1 MVAFLLAIGIFCY
14 FLLLGLTFSSFVNL
28 NVRTSQR
35 YLLAPALGI
44 SVQLFGTFV
53 TNRMGIPVRIS
64 APCFFALGALLIL
77 KKRKEIQELITTSN
91 LTLSFGVLFGS
102 LLITWPML
110 KFGFAWLS
118 YANDDMTN
126 YVLGAKRFYNHGFF
140 DAPNFLQLNS
150 GMDYSQAFYY
160 FHAIEKTRPG
170 SELLLSSISWLLQ
183 GDGLRVF
190 MPLLLALNLSMIC
203 AILAMSNAVRGS
215 NRAKLIATLVVLS
228 CLPLIGLGFLYQLIG
243 QIGGLCL
250 GIALV
255 ALYAEYKRDFEPLS
269 RRGTAYLGLL
279 LASLLIWY
287 PELVPFVIIPIVISE
302 VISLYTIK
310 KKIYSVIIS
319 SLIVMIV
326 LGGVLGPYLFD
337 SLRFLIK
344 QLLGAQIAST
354 NLSVYLFPYYLVPH
368 GLPSLLGLTPLNI
381 IQVPTRE
388 ALLILVSAL
397 FFVVLLLYL
406 ITSLRKF
413 GPIASLFLVMTAAFF
428 ILLYGKS
435 GFGTFKLAMYI
446 QPVLAVILAHGLID
460 FWKWLKV
467 RRLRLIGK
475 FTSGA
480 LLACMVFLGFTT
492 QQYYVQ
498 ASTGERNLGFSQL
511 SGGSSGDLS
520 GSLTKTLAT
529 YTPSMGSIVSSTSSI
544 VLAKIETIQGEGIPL
559 YFTSHDFF
567 TNFYADKDRSADA
580 RIKFSEVRIFSTG
593 GDNTIR
599 ISKYQFPKDMS
610 SQYFLTSQS
619 ERTIFN
625 NQANGVEAQ
634 EWQFELTNN
643 LENHLIFVS
652 SQKGQS
658 YFGADRNNIGLYESE
673 SDPMHPN
680 SFMQA
685 IGKQLVAQVISP
697 TTQAHL
703 VVSLSSTLLPQQER
717 ILPLIAIN
725 TANGTKLPIVGRGS
739 ARVETTNFTTEK
751 YKGRDYLQLMFLR
764 EPKLFPWT
772 GNSVTQLY
780 GRDIPIDTRFITT
793 FGKNISLISHET
805 YSSKAAPTI
814 INNVPVAL
822 QEDNLYYSGVYE
834 DGWVAEDSYF
844 ILNGANSSKLSVR
857 GQVPN
862 VGNSRFQT
870 TASVY
875 LDDELVGSKTLALG
889 DFRFDIDLLGTNT
902 SISSRSRVSLRFT
915 ETQKLGGT
923 DGRPVSALINSIGFS
938 K

>member
-1 MVAFLLAIGIFCY
+1 MVAFLLAIAIFVY
-14 FLLLGLTFSSFVNL
+14 FLLLGITLSSFVDL
-28 NVRTSQR
+28 KVRTSQR

-53 TNRMGIPVRIS
+53 TNRMGVPVRVS
-64 APCFFALGALLIL
+64 APWFFAVGLLLIL
-77 KKRKEIQELITTSN
+77 KKRRQIQEFFTTSN
-91 LTLSFGVLFGS
+91 LILSFAVISGS
-102 LLITWPML
+102 LLITWPMF
-110 KFGFAWLS
+110 KFGFSWLS

-140 DAPNFLQLNS
+140 DTPNFLQLNN

-160 FHAIEKTRPG
+160 FHAVEKTRPG
-170 SELLLSSISWLLQ
+170 SELLLSSISWLLY
-183 GDGLRVF
+183 GDGLRIF
-190 MPLLLALNLSMIC
+190 MPLLLALNLSMMC
-203 AILAMSNAVRGS
+203 AILAMSNAVRDS
-215 NRAKLIATLVVLS
+215 NRAKLVATLVVMS
-228 CLPLIGLGFLYQLIG
+228 CLPLIGLGLLYQLIG

-250 GIALV
+250 GIALI
-255 ALYAEYKRDFEPLS
+255 ALYAEYKRDFQPLS

-287 PELVPFVIIPIVISE
+287 PEVVPFVMAPILISE
-302 VISLYTIK
+302 ALFFFTKKQKIK
-310 KKIYSVIIS
+310 SFVMS
-319 SLIVMIV
+319 SLILLVV

-344 QLLGAQIAST
+344 QLLGAQIAAT

-381 IQVPTRE
+381 IQDPTRE
-388 ALLILVSAL
+388 SLLILAAAL
-397 FFVVLLLYL
+397 IFALLLLYL
-406 ITSLRKF
+406 IISLRKF
-413 GPIASLFLVMTAAFF
+413 GPIASLFLVMTAGLF

-467 RRLRLIGK
+467 RRVRPIGK

-480 LLACMVFLGFTT
+480 ILTCLVFLGFTT

-511 SGGSSGDLS
+511 SGGSAGDLS

-529 YTPSMGSIVSSTSSI
+529 YTPSMGPIVSSTSSI
-544 VLAKIETIQGEGIPL
+544 VLAKIETIQGQGIPL

-567 TNFYADKDRSADA
+567 TNFYADKDREAKA
-580 RIKFSEVRIFSTG
+580 KIKFSDVKIFSKG
-593 GDNTIR
+593 GENNIR
-599 ISKYQFPKDMS
+599 ISKYQFPKDIS

-625 NQANGVEAQ
+625 NQANGIKTQ
-634 EWQFELTNN
+634 EWKFELTKD
-643 LENHLIFVS
+643 LKNHLIFVS

-658 YFGADRNNIGLYESE
+658 YFGSDRNNIGLYESE
-673 SDPMHPN
+673 SDPMLPN

-685 IGKQLVAQVISP
+685 IGKQLVMQVISP
-697 TTQAHL
+697 TAQAHL
-703 VVSLSSTLLPQQER
+703 VVSVSSTLLPQHER
-717 ILPLIAIN
+717 ILPKMAIN
-725 TANGTKLPIVGRGS
+725 TINGNRLPIVGRGS
-739 ARVETTNFTTEK
+739 ARVETTNFVTEK
-751 YKGRDYLQLMFLR
+751 YQGRNYLQLLLLK
-764 EPKLFPWT
+764 EPKLFPSS
-772 GNSVTQLY
+772 GNSITQLY
-780 GRDIPIDTRFITT
+780 GKDIPIDTRFITT

-805 YSSKAAPTI
+805 YNSKSAPKI
-814 INNVPVAL
+814 IKNVPIAL
-822 QEDNLYYSGVYE
+822 QENNLFYSGVYE

-844 ILNGANSSKLSVR
+844 ILNGADSAKLSVR

-875 LDDELVGSKTLALG
+875 LDNELVGSKTLAMG
-889 DFRFDIDLLGTNT
+889 DFSFDIDLAGIKT

-915 ETQKLGGT
+915 GTQKLGGT